1 MSKNLLQFSHGI
13 LVQSDDVGKQYS
25 EPLEIFNPHEDDL
38 PENPLVIAQRE
49 HTLDEHLEPGKDGDE
64 GHEPALEGDALLN
77 PDGSAPI
84 QTGASA
90 SLIPGAEVSSV
101 QLTPAAKGA
110 AVDGDPEKQSSNEKV
125 ADKKDDAALNEI
137 AKDSTTGT
145 AKGADDVGTGVAAT
159 DKKVA
164 ADPAK
169 K

>member
-38 PENPLVIAQRE
+38 PENPLVLAQRE

-64 GHEPALEGDALLN
+64 DHEPALEGDAPLN

-101 QLTPAAKGA
+101 QITPAAKGA
-110 AVDGDPEKQSSNEKV
+110 AVDGDPEKQSS
-125 ADKKDDAALNEI
+125 DKKDDAALNEI

-164 ADPAK
+164 ADSAK